1 MTTRIT
7 LSTTQYDILEHAID
21 QTNGQIVWFPD
32 NVKGGAR
39 QKVIQGLFNKALI
52 TRDGQDNYFVAAEGY
67 VALGRNLPA
76 PATTHPD
83 PKIEAAVSAAEAN
96 WAQEKK
102 DAAKRLLKVGVEGK
116 PRIRENSKQAT
127 VIQMLQRPEG
137 ATINQICEATG
148 WQAHTVRGTFAGAFK
163 KKLGL
168 NLTSD
173 KAEGGDRVYRLAL
186 ATNNKGG
193 PVSRYRPCHTLQ
205 ERDYFLAFFFGA
217 TAALKPAPALK
228 VGTVVAAIFS
238 ASPVLGFLPVRAA
251 RLDALKVPKPIS
263 ATSLPLATDAV
274 MISSSASMDLPAAA
288 LETSVLV
295 ASASISSDLF
305 MVVSLPWLGKP
316 AILPPIELPSKRA
329 WLRD

>member
-116 PRIRENSKQAT
+116 PRTRETSKQAT

-137 ATINQICEATG
+137 ATISQICAVTG

-173 KAEGGDRVYRLAL
+173 KADGGERIYR
-186 ATNNKGG
+186 
-193 PVSRYRPCHTLQ
+193 
-205 ERDYFLAFFFGA
+205 
-217 TAALKPAPALK
+217 
-228 VGTVVAAIFS
+228 I
-238 ASPVLGFLPVRAA
+238 
-251 RLDALKVPKPIS
+251 I
-263 ATSLPLATDAV
+263 
-274 MISSSASMDLPAAA
+274 
-288 LETSVLV
+288 
-295 ASASISSDLF
+295 
-305 MVVSLPWLGKP
+305 
-316 AILPPIELPSKRA
+316 
-329 WLRD
+329 